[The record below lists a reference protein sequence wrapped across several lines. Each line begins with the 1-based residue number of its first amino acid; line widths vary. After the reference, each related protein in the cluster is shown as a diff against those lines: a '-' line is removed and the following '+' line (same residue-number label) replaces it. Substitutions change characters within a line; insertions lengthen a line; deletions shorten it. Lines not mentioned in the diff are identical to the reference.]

1 MATIDD
7 RDFEITVMTKLT
19 QIETILKEM
28 DYKEVERIARN
39 AENTSCNNKKEIE
52 EIKNTNLWLARSVAG
67 VIIAVI
73 FEAVFKII

>member
-1 MATIDD
+1 MKNN
-7 RDFEITVMTKLT
+7 DFEITVMTKLT

-52 EIKNTNLWLARSVAG
+52 QIKDNAKWLTRSVAG
-67 VIIAVI
+67 VII
-73 FEAVFKII
+73 VFILETIIKCL